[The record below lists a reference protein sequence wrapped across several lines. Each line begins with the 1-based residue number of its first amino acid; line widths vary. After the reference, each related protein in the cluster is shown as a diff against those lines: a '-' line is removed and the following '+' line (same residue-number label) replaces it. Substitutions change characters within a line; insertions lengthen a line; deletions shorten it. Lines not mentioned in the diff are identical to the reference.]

1 MIMKRVI
8 FNYET
13 ENGLTKYPDDIS
25 LFGNTDSETIP
36 GKIIAD
42 YSGAMSLTEYTK
54 PVLKSVYTISEFI
67 EKIPPNKLKAIRAST
82 NDTIDQWVF
91 LVPTEQTIDLN
102 NNKPWFLAGLAAMVT
117 EGIFT
122 QNQVNNFLEI

>member
-1 MIMKRVI
+1 MKRVI

>member
-1 MIMKRVI
+1 MKRVI

-54 PVLKSVYTISEFI
+54 PVLKSVEVIS
-67 EKIPPNKLKAIRAST
+67 LK
-82 NDTIDQWVF
+82 
-91 LVPTEQTIDLN
+91 
-102 NNKPWFLAGLAAMVT
+102 
-117 EGIFT
+117 
-122 QNQVNNFLEI
+122 